1 MDVGRQRSWLPLSR
15 LATSVGSIAI
25 HVAYNGTGVLQAA
38 EIERAM
44 GSNKRPRGLI
54 TLALALAGIA
64 AAYATLTVAGTMF
77 AFRIP
82 RLPLEDSVPQGARYE
97 DVSFPSRVDNVNLKG
112 WLVGGEG
119 ERAIIVV
126 HGGYQTHV
134 DENVDT
140 FGLARDLAAK
150 GYDLLLFDLRGR
162 GESGGRGRALHDN
175 DRDIGGAIDFLE
187 ARGYEQDHV
196 ALMGFCSGA
205 VSSLV
210 FSTEQ
215 NVGAVVLDGAFPTLE
230 GMVVRQAV
238 QRHIPASLVEL
249 FIPGIRLAAKMIYG
263 FQDVE
268 PIDIVANIKA
278 PALFIHE
285 EKDDIVSWEETR
297 SLYFAANDPDNE
309 IWQVPGA
316 LHSQGYRTEPSVF
329 VDRVD
334 SFLSRTFGARGAP

>member
-1 MDVGRQRSWLPLSR
+1 
-15 LATSVGSIAI
+15 
-25 HVAYNGTGVLQAA
+25 VLQGA
-38 EIERAM
+38 ELERVM
-44 GSNKRPRGLI
+44 NSNKRPRWLM

-64 AAYATLTVAGTMF
+64 AAYTAFTVAGTMF

-82 RLPLEDSVPQGARYE
+82 RLPLEGSMPQSARYE
-97 DVSFPSRVDNVNLKG
+97 EVSFPSRVDNVNLKG
-112 WLVGGEG
+112 WLVGGEA
-119 ERAIIVV
+119 ERAIILV
-126 HGGYQTHV
+126 HGGYQTRV

-140 FGLARDLAAK
+140 IGLAHDLAAK

-162 GESGGRGRALHDN
+162 GESGGRGRALHDS

-187 ARGYEQDHV
+187 ARGYELDHV

-215 NVGAVVLDGAFPTLE
+215 DVGAVVLDGAFPTLE

-249 FIPGIRLAAKMIYG
+249 FIPGIRLAAKTLYG
-263 FQDVE
+263 FKDVE
-268 PIDIVANIKA
+268 PIDIVTNIKA

-285 EKDDIVSWEETR
+285 ENDDIVSWEETR
-297 SLYFAANDPDNE
+297 SLYFAASDPDNE

-316 LHSQGYRTEPSVF
+316 LHSQGYRTAPSVF
-329 VDRVD
+329 VDKVD
-334 SFLSRTFGARGAP
+334 SFLSRTLGEENGP